1 MASPSPIASHR
12 IEGFTLLELLV
23 AVALMAVI
31 AVLGWRGLDAVI
43 GARDDITRNTDRL
56 RGLSLAFAQIEDDL
70 RRAWFARLLVP
81 GETVIAL
88 REPDPGRIELEL
100 LRPAPVSR
108 AAAAAESLPMEGA
121 PGWSSAP
128 SSAPLQRVVWRL
140 NDGRLE
146 RGQQGWMP
154 GGAAVG
160 DWAWQPLV
168 FGLETIQ
175 WRLWIEGQGWTVS
188 VTPATPTAPA
198 RNATSATGGAA
209 PPAAPPGIVARPA
222 SGLEIT
228 LSGQGERLVR
238 VLAARD

>member
-1 MASPSPIASHR
+1 MAIPARLVSRR
-12 IEGFTLLELLV
+12 IQGFTLLELLV
-23 AVALMAVI
+23 AVSLMAVI
-31 AVLGWRGLDAVI
+31 AILGWRGLDAVI

-70 RRAWFARLLVP
+70 RRAWFTRLLVP
-81 GETVIAL
+81 GEMVIAL

-100 LRPAPVSR
+100 LRPAPASR
-108 AAAAAESLPMEGA
+108 AAAANEWSPTESA
-121 PGWSSAP
+121 RGWSSVP
-128 SSAPLQRVVWRL
+128 PVAPLQRVIWRL

-146 RGQQGWMP
+146 RGQQGWLP

-160 DWAWQPLV
+160 DWVWQPLV
-168 FGLETIQ
+168 FGLEAIQ
-175 WRLWIEGQGWTVS
+175 WRLWIEGQGWTAS
-188 VTPATPTAPA
+188 VTPATPPAPP
-198 RNATSATGGAA
+198 RNAASATDGAA
-209 PPAAPPGIVARPA
+209 PPPAQSGIVARPA